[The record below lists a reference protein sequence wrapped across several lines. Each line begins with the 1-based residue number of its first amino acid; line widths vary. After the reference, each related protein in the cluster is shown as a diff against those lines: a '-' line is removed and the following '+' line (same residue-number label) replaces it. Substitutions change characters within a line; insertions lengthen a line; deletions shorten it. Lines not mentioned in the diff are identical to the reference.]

1 MNERNI
7 SPVLKKVRG
16 NAVKHPE
23 TLSGDL
29 NRASTK
35 KMRYIKLVP

>member
-1 MNERNI
+1 MNDRNI
-7 SPVLKKVRG
+7 SPILKQVRG
-16 NAVKHPE
+16 NAVKPPE

-29 NRASTK
+29 KRASPK